1 MNLIINYLYRDNH
14 KPSLQQAIAGR
25 GLTGILIDDGNL
37 LLRFTD
43 AAMVIDLSKRTF
55 AFRRVL
61 ADWIIFPG
69 WLRITRVIEDQNQ
82 IILEVSGALFT
93 SRIVV
98 RRADGDWKI
107 VLQGGRILGSA

>member
-1 MNLIINYLYRDNH
+1 MNLIINYFYRDKN
-14 KPSLQQAIAGR
+14 KPSLHRAVAGR
-25 GLTGILIDDGNL
+25 SLTGILIDDGNL

-61 ADWIIFPG
+61 ADWLTFPG
-69 WLRITRVIEDQNQ
+69 WLRISRVIEDQNQ

-93 SRIVV
+93 SRIAI
-98 RRADGDWKI
+98 RKTDGDWKI

>member
-1 MNLIINYLYRDNH
+1 MNLIINYLYRD
-14 KPSLQQAIAGR
+14 KDKSSLHRAIAGHN
-25 GLTGILIDDGNL
+25 LTGILIDDGNL
-37 LLRFTD
+37 LLRFNE
-43 AAMVIDLSKRTF
+43 AAMVVDLSKRTF

-61 ADWIIFPG
+61 ADWITFPG

-93 SRIVV
+93 SRIAV
-98 RRADGDWKI
+98 RRVEGDWKI